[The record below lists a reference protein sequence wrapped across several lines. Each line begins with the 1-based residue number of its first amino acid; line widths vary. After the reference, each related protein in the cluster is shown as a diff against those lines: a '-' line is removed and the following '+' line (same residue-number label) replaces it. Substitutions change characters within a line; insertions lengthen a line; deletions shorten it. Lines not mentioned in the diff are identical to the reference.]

1 MIKTELDLLVF
12 GSLLLTMSSQ
22 QAVVEHPVLGIRDGK
37 IVFVMPRKDFQEGA
51 YRAKKVLDRPD
62 TLIMPGLINTHTHL
76 AMTCF
81 RGLADDLP
89 LMTWLQ
95 QHIFPAEAR
104 HVSPEMVYAGSLLAM
119 AEMILSGT
127 TTFCDG
133 YFFVDSVARA
143 ARDAGMRAVVSQ
155 GFIDFPTPDTPDPS
169 RRLDNVE
176 RLLDSWGSAS
186 PLIRPALF
194 CHSPYTCSPETLARI
209 KEAARKAGVLYLVH
223 LSETREEVALI
234 QERYG
239 KRPAL
244 HLNELGVL
252 DEDTLAVHCVWLDEE
267 EQEVLAD
274 RGVRVSHAPQSNM
287 KLAAGIA
294 PVPAMQDRGIPVALG
309 TDGSASN
316 NDLDLFREMDT
327 AAKIHK
333 VATGNPTVMDA
344 RQVVRMATAEGARAL
359 GLADRIGALEVG
371 KAADLIILDLNQ
383 PHLTPM
389 YSPYSHLVY
398 AASGADVLTTI
409 INGRIVMEN
418 RKLCTLDP
426 EAVMEEVEG
435 IAKHIRKSRGG

>member
-1 MIKTELDLLVF
+1 MEKIELDLLVR
-12 GSLLLTMSSQ
+12 GSFLLTMSDG
-22 QAVVEHPVLGIRDGK
+22 QAPIENPVIGIRDGA
-37 IVFVMPRKDFQEGA
+37 IALIMRRDDFPEDA
-51 YRAKKVLDRPD
+51 YRTKKILDTPD
-62 TLIMPGLINTHTHL
+62 TLILPGLVNTHTHL

-169 RRLDNVE
+169 RRLDKVE

-294 PVPAMQDRGIPVALG
+294 PVPAMQVRGIPVALG

>member
-51 YRAKKVLDRPD
+51 YCAKKVLNRRD

-81 RGLADDLP
+81 RGMTDDLP
-89 LMTWLQ
+89 LMTWL
-95 QHIFPAEAR
+95 HERIFPAEAQ
-104 HVSPEMVYAGSLLAM
+104 HVSPQMVYAGSLLAM

-127 TTFCDG
+127 TTFCDS

-143 ARDAGMRAVVSQ
+143 AMDAGMRAVVSQ

-169 RRLDNVE
+169 RQLDTVE
-176 RLLDSWGSAS
+176 RLIASWKGAS
-186 PLIRPALF
+186 PLIQPALF
-194 CHSPYTCSPETLARI
+194 CHSPYSCSPETLLRI
-209 KEAARKAGVLYLVH
+209 KAAASRENLLYMLH
-223 LSETREEVALI
+223 LSETREEISLI

-239 KRPAL
+239 RKPAL
-244 HLNELGVL
+244 FLRDLGVL
-252 DEDTLAVHCVWLDEE
+252 DSATLAVHCTWLDEE
-267 EQEVLAD
+267 EMAVLAEC
-274 RGVRVSHAPQSNM
+274 GVRVSHAPQSNM
-287 KLAAGIA
+287 KLASGIA
-294 PVPAMQDRGIPVALG
+294 PIPAMQARGIPVSLG

-333 VATGNPTVMDA
+333 IATLDPTVMKA
-344 RQVVRMATAEGARAL
+344 RQVVQMATLDGAKAL
-359 GLADRIGALEVG
+359 GLEERIGSIEAG

-389 YSPYSHLVY
+389 YDPFSHLVY
-398 AASGADVLTTI
+398 AATGSDVLTSI
-409 INGRIVMEN
+409 INGNVVMEN
-418 RKLCTLDP
+418 RELRHLDLD
-426 EAVMEEVEG
+426 AIMKEVKA
-435 IAKHIRKSRGG
+435 IAKRIKKGHRD

>member
-1 MIKTELDLLVF
+1 MEKIELDLLVR
-12 GSLLLTMSSQ
+12 GSFLLTMSDG
-22 QAVVEHPVLGIRDGK
+22 QAPIENPVIGIRDGT
-37 IVFVMPRKDFQEGA
+37 IALIMRRDDFPEDA
-51 YRAKKVLDRPD
+51 YRTKKILDTPD
-62 TLIMPGLINTHTHL
+62 TLILPGLVNTHTHL

>member
-1 MIKTELDLLVF
+1 MDKIELDLLVR
-12 GSLLLTMSSQ
+12 GSFLLTMTEE
-22 QAVVEHPVLGIRDGK
+22 QAPVENPVIGIRDG
-37 IVFVMPRKDFQEGA
+37 IIALVMRRDDFPEDA
-51 YRAKKVLDRPD
+51 YRAKKILDTPN
-62 TLIMPGLINTHTHL
+62 TLILPGLVNTHTHL

-95 QHIFPAEAR
+95 QHIFPAEAQ
-104 HVSPEMVYAGSLLAM
+104 HVRPEMVYAGSLLAM

-169 RRLDNVE
+169 RRMEKVE
-176 RLLDSWGSAS
+176 RLLASWGGAS

-194 CHSPYTCSPETLARI
+194 CHSPYTCSPETLVRI

-244 HLNELGVL
+244 HLNDLGVL
-252 DEDTLAVHCVWLDEE
+252 DGNTLAVHCVWLDEE
-267 EQEVLAD
+267 EQEVLAG

-344 RQVVRMATAEGARAL
+344 RRVVRMATAEGARAL
-359 GLADRIGALEVG
+359 GLADRIGTLEVG

-418 RKLCTLDP
+418 RQLCTLDP
-426 EAVMEEVEG
+426 EAIMEEVEG

>member
-1 MIKTELDLLVF
+1 MEKIELDLLIR
-12 GSLLLTMSSQ
+12 GSFLLTMSDG
-22 QAVVEHPVLGIRDGK
+22 QAPIENPVIGIRGGK
-37 IVFVMPRKDFQEGA
+37 IALIMGRDDFPEDA
-51 YRAKKVLDRPD
+51 YQAKKTLDPPD
-62 TLIMPGLINTHTHL
+62 TLILPGLVNTHTHL

-169 RRLDNVE
+169 QRRERVE
-176 RLLDSWGSAS
+176 RLLDSLGSAS

-194 CHSPYTCSPETLARI
+194 CHSPYTCSPETLVQI

-223 LSETREEVALI
+223 LSETREEVSLI

-244 HLNELGVL
+244 HLRDLDVL
-252 DEDTLAVHCVWLDEE
+252 DGDTLAVHCVWLDEE
-267 EQEVLAD
+267 EQDVLAD
-274 RGVRVSHAPQSNM
+274 CGVRVSHAPQSNM

-294 PVPAMQDRGIPVALG
+294 PIPAMQGRGIPVALG

-344 RQVVRMATAEGARAL
+344 RRVVRMATSEGAKAL
-359 GLADRIGALEVG
+359 GLADRIGTLEVG

-389 YSPYSHLVY
+389 YNPYSHLVY

-426 EAVMEEVEG
+426 EAIMEEVEG